1 MEKITNERKKL
12 RMNEKKVTNERELRM
27 CGDSRIWCE
36 YCLVIRDVLSYVL
49 ATSDSFLTKSA
60 SVFVFG

>member
-1 MEKITNERKKL
+1 MKKVTNERKKL
-12 RMNEKKVTNERELRM
+12 RMNEKKVTNERKLRM

-36 YCLVIRDVLSYVL
+36 YYLVIRDVLSYVL
-49 ATSDSFLTKSA
+49 ATSDSFQTKSA